1 MRQVRA
7 SGSLGSGRVTA
18 DSFPRGSWPGL
29 LRDLA
34 LQFPWVPVG
43 ASAFGL
49 AGRPLVTSPPGPRHF
64 LSASGCWAP
73 STLEA
78 APMSRSRTAL
88 SVPLPASPPGPQ
100 KTPLLG
106 VASPGVG
113 IDSARLSRER
123 VGRLA
128 HRPAA
133 SPLRPPL
140 LRQGL
145 PRTFGSRVPRDRT
158 AASLLPRAGRR
169 VLGGRLLWEFPKRS
183 RGESLP
189 FHLSTPVG
197 VFPRPPPPPH
207 CVRPRELVPAPGRR
221 GCCCSAP
228 AGGSAPGMPLRG
240 SGWSSRPG

>member
-1 MRQVRA
+1 MSPASASPPPVPSFPLSGQAPDPRASEEAEEGGAFGGRGAMRQVRA

-133 SPLRPPL
+133 SPLCSPL

-145 PRTFGSRVPRDRT
+145 PRTFGHRCSPG
-158 AASLLPRAGRR
+158 LE
-169 VLGGRLLWEFPKRS
+169 GGCSGGVSSGSSPK
-183 RGESLP
+183 G
-189 FHLSTPVG
+189 
-197 VFPRPPPPPH
+197 
-207 CVRPRELVPAPGRR
+207 
-221 GCCCSAP
+221 
-228 AGGSAPGMPLRG
+228 AGGSLYPFI
-240 SGWSSRPG
+240 

>member
-113 IDSARLSRER
+113 IDSARSLGSESGASRT
-123 VGRLA
+123 GRQ
-128 HRPAA
+128 PA
-133 SPLRPPL
+133 PC
-140 LRQGL
+140 
-145 PRTFGSRVPRDRT
+145 VPR
-158 AASLLPRAGRR
+158 SSVRA
-169 VLGGRLLWEFPKRS
+169 F
-183 RGESLP
+183 
-189 FHLSTPVG
+189 
-197 VFPRPPPPPH
+197 
-207 CVRPRELVPAPGRR
+207 PAPSGAVCHVTALRHR
-221 GCCCSAP
+221 CSPGLEGGCSGGVSSGSSP
-228 AGGSAPGMPLRG
+228 KGAGGSLYPFI
-240 SGWSSRPG
+240 

>member
-78 APMSRSRTAL
+78 APMPRC
-88 SVPLPASPPGPQ
+88 
-100 KTPLLG
+100 LG
-106 VASPGVG
+106 A
-113 IDSARLSRER
+113 
-123 VGRLA
+123 GRLFL
-128 HRPAA
+128 
-133 SPLRPPL
+133 SLSLPLH
-140 LRQGL
+140 
-145 PRTFGSRVPRDRT
+145 RVPRKRRSSAWPARVWGSTLPGSLGSESGASRT
-158 AASLLPRAGRR
+158 GRQ
-169 VLGGRLLWEFPKRS
+169 
-183 RGESLP
+183 
-189 FHLSTPVG
+189 
-197 VFPRPPPPPH
+197 
-207 CVRPRELVPAPGRR
+207 PAPCVPRSSVRAFPAPSGAVCHVTALRHR
-221 GCCCSAP
+221 CSPGLEGGCSGGVSSGSSP
-228 AGGSAPGMPLRG
+228 KGAGGSLYPFI
-240 SGWSSRPG
+240 